1 MSTSGTP
8 LQQLVLAARNG
19 DLAAALAALADGAAM
34 TEHDSDASVVLRAP
48 LVAAVESGH
57 RHVVVRLLSLGAD
70 PNTGDV
76 MHHAALYSA
85 HDVLQA
91 LVDAGGDVNQ
101 DTGEG
106 RPVIFQ
112 VLLGDDVMACLR
124 LLLAEPALDLAAVD
138 FDGNTADQAAREQ
151 EELAAAELIRNEV
164 RRAPRL

>member
-1 MSTSGTP
+1 
-8 LQQLVLAARNG
+8 
-19 DLAAALAALADGAAM
+19 M

-48 LVAAVESGH
+48 LVAAVECGH
-57 RHVVVRLLSLGAD
+57 RHLVVRLLSLGAD

-91 LVDAGGDVNQ
+91 LVDVNQ
-101 DTGEG
+101 DNGEG

-124 LLLAEPALDLAAVD
+124 LLLAEPALDLAALD
-138 FDGNTADQAAREQ
+138 FDGNTAEQDAREQ

-164 RRAPRL
+164 RRALTL